1 MKKKWILVAILLLIV
16 LINPN
21 KIGNLSNILNKKSV
35 ELENIKKVN
44 IDKNSNY
51 VEYNKNLVY
60 YDGNSLKCINGSGK
74 EIFDVAFSQKNL
86 KLDSNRFIDILDQ
99 DKNIVYSVDKDGKVV
114 AKKSMNKN
122 GLLYKSIDNDSYLYV
137 YKKDNK
143 NIVNIYDYEFKLVK
157 SINEKGIVTDIGYSD
172 KSIYVVSIN
181 TEDKLKSTINC
192 YDYNGNL
199 KNTKSIDNSV
209 ILDLIIYKNDIYI
222 IEKDKI
228 SKVNNEL
235 KTVEEFK
242 VKDIK
247 HYSNIYKNSIY
258 IIENDNKI
266 KYIDKDIEDI
276 KIYIENLKG
285 IINTQ
290 DSFIIYSDNKIM
302 DNKGIELKKFDE
314 KIKKILFIPNNM
326 LVVELESYIQIINL
340 KS

>member
-1 MKKKWILVAILLLIV
+1 MKKKWILVVILLLII

-181 TEDKLKSTINC
+181 TEDKLKNTINC

-222 IEKDKI
+222 IEKNKI

-235 KTVEEFK
+235 KTLEEFE

-314 KIKKILFIPNNM
+314 NIKKLLFIPNNTV
-326 LVVELESYIQIINL
+326 VVELESYIQIINL